1 MIRTLIYRLFHLRKN
16 ESVTMGDLKRWSVT
30 YTKHIKQKRK
40 VYQDGFLEL
49 HNSTHKITLYD
60 DCEKLLDSRNVKK
73 DDVVRSGETLAFD
86 AYLVDIGDPDG
97 DHKPVPNLNFQGR
110 DEKITKKAGL
120 FNGHKVEHNSDPIGN
135 RKLNSGKNKAPSSRN
150 LSPSQKIIREFKKN
164 EINKYSSPRN
174 CPDTTKASHSE
185 WYVLY
190 TTQIIQKSKKYH
202 DGILRV
208 AICGSQGRQVTLYDV
223 SRRLLDVRFLKK
235 EEVIGSGE
243 SLAFDGHL
251 VDIGEPEGDNKPV
264 MDLKVQEKNC
274 TAGGK
279 TGLSHG
285 QQAQHNSSVD
295 NGNSC
300 SSNSVSQL
308 RCLKA
313 VNTSMREWNALYTT
327 QITQKAK
334 KYHSGILR
342 LASCGS
348 FQMQATLLNEDGTIL
363 SRKYLKLS
371 ENVTSGSKF
380 ELPKYLVE
388 VGEPR
393 TNLDEKLPKNACS
406 EKDVASNLTNFDV
419 DDFKLGRRVPTDMPL
434 RDANEILTILRKP
447 MTKEGHVPITSA
459 SLEHCHAS
467 QSPEFI
473 QFGLQNQVERHL
485 VQESNCERNEADNH
499 DEGTGKKH
507 NPVALHDDIR
517 IEIIKSADSEKRG
530 ESLLK
535 HFTPSSSS
543 LRSGASKVSSSNS
556 EAERTD
562 KIMLKPVS
570 FIEKPQVVDVLKLT
584 CPDDLQPP
592 TASVPQDGTNRN
604 MEDDSLKL
612 MSSKAKPSYHGDP
625 FSEELKIETSPQPN
639 EESLEILTRQHE
651 GAFFSCG
658 IENSS
663 GCISHEPSDIGKKS
677 SGVYKSTRK
686 MDEIPSFD
694 LGF

>member
-1 MIRTLIYRLFHLRKN
+1 
-16 ESVTMGDLKRWSVT
+16 MGDLKRWSVT

-49 HNSTHKITLYD
+49 HNSTHKIMLYD

-150 LSPSQKIIREFKKN
+150 LSPSQKIIREIKKN

-251 VDIGEPEGDNKPV
+251 VDIGESEGDNKPV

-274 TAGGK
+274 TAGDK

-285 QQAQHNSSVD
+285 QQAQHNSSV
-295 NGNSC
+295 
-300 SSNSVSQL
+300 
-308 RCLKA
+308 
-313 VNTSMREWNALYTT
+313 EWNALYTT

-371 ENVTSGSKF
+371 ENVTSGSTF

-388 VGEPR
+388 VGEPW
-393 TNLDEKLPKNACS
+393 TNLEEKLPKSACS
-406 EKDVASNLTNFDV
+406 EKDVASNLTSFDV

-447 MTKEGHVPITSA
+447 MTKEGHMPITSA

-530 ESLLK
+530 ESQLK

-556 EAERTD
+556 EAEHTD

-584 CPDDLQPP
+584 CPDDLQLP
-592 TASVPQDGTNRN
+592 TASVPQD
-604 MEDDSLKL
+604 
-612 MSSKAKPSYHGDP
+612 AKPSYHGDP

-651 GAFFSCG
+651 GAFFSSG

-677 SGVYKSTRK
+677 SEVYKSTRK